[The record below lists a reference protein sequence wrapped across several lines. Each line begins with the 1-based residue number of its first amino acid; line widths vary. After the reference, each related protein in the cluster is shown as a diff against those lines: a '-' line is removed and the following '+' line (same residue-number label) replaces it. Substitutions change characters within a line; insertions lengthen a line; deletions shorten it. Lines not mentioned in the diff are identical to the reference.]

1 MVKLVKFGFY
11 FYVWKR
17 TFHTIHFD
25 NVFPLPQIFPDP
37 KHFYDRVWI
46 NSWYIQGGYSENERG
61 QEPLLEIAM
70 RQCK

>member
-11 FYVWKR
+11 FNVLKR
-17 TFHTIHFD
+17 TFHTIQFD

-46 NSWYIQGGYSENERG
+46 NSWYTQGGYSENERG
-61 QEPLLEIAM
+61 QEPLLEIAV
-70 RQCK
+70 RRCK